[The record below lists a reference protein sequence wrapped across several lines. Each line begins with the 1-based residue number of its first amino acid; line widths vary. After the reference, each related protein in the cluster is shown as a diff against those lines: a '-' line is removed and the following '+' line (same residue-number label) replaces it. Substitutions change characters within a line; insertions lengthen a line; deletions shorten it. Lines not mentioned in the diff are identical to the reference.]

1 MYAFLQGIFNSHV
14 IQHYSKICLMLS
26 GYYYPV
32 VPTTEIIALAV
43 QNFVGLIWAKEAK
56 FMMLI

>member
-43 QNFVGLIWAKEAK
+43 QNFVGLI
-56 FMMLI
+56 